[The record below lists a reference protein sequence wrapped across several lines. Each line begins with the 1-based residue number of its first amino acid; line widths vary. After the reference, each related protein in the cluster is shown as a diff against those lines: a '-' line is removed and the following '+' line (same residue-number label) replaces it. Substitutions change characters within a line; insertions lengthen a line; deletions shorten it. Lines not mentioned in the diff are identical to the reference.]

1 MPSNQYYNKIVMD
14 GTVMIDLTGVTVTPQ
29 FLAEGYTAL
38 DKSGAPIVGVM
49 SGGIDGDNLKYGVS
63 LVGSAIVG
71 VSVVS

>member
-1 MPSNQYYNKIVMD
+1 MPSKYYNKVVLTD
-14 GTVMIDLTGVTVTPQ
+14 GTVVIDLTGVTVTPQ

-49 SGGIDGDNLKYGVS
+49 SGGIDGDNLAYGVS